1 MTARAEALFNKAR
14 LNQKYCGGGRVVV
27 TISGIAGTGILSD
40 VSRQDDLESGGF
52 IQGIDAEL
60 HVRKCD
66 YPTAPTNGS
75 MLTTKAAGDA
85 MATTYRVTDVNNDHR
100 MGEWVLTLQAQH
112 R

>member
-14 LNQKYCGGGRVVV
+14 LSQKYCGGGKVSV
-27 TISGIAGTGILSD
+27 TIGGIAGTGVLSD

-60 HVRKCD
+60 HIRKCE
-66 YPTAPTNGS
+66 YSTAPTNG
-75 MLTTKAAGDA
+75 TTIIVNG
-85 MATTYRVTDVNNDHR
+85 TTYRVTEVNNDHR
-100 MGEWVLTLQAQH
+100 MSEWILTLQAQH

>member
-14 LNQKYCGGGRVVV
+14 LHQKYCGGGQVVV

-66 YPTAPTNGS
+66 YPTAPINGS
-75 MLTTKAAGDA
+75 ALTTKAAGEA
-85 MATTYRVTDVNNDHR
+85 TATTYRVTDVNNDHR

-112 R
+112 Q